1 MLIVKTPPIMAA
13 CPRGG
18 FTRGSP
24 WRRASP
30 FLFLPTGPARAEFL
44 FLRPPLKRRR
54 IERHSHPPS
63 PISLSLSLSLSSS
76 SLILHFLPPSF
87 IYPTSLH
94 SLFLHPPLYF
104 SFHSFIY
111 SFRISPNL
119 STFVSVF
126 LFSRNGGKI
135 RRGGDH
141 QDKCCCSGLISHCET
156 RKNSG

>member
-63 PISLSLSLSLSSS
+63 PISLSLSLSPLPPLSSIS
-76 SLILHFLPPSF
+76 SPLPLSTQPAFTLYFFIHLFISHSTPSF
-87 IYPTSLH
+87 IPFEFRRIFLLSYPYFYFRETVERFDGVAITRTS
-94 SLFLHPPLYF
+94 
-104 SFHSFIY
+104 
-111 SFRISPNL
+111 
-119 STFVSVF
+119 VVV
-126 LFSRNGGKI
+126 
-135 RRGGDH
+135 
-141 QDKCCCSGLISHCET
+141 QD
-156 RKNSG
+156 

>member
-63 PISLSLSLSLSSS
+63 PISLSLSLSLLFLPYPPFPPPFLYLPNQPPLFISSS
-76 SLILHFLPPSF
+76 
-87 IYPTSLH
+87 TV
-94 SLFLHPPLYF
+94 

-111 SFRISPNL
+111 SFRIAPNL
-119 STFVSVF
+119 STFVS
-126 LFSRNGGKI
+126 LFAKRWKDSTGWRSPGQVSLFRINFALRDEEEFRI
-135 RRGGDH
+135 ER
-141 QDKCCCSGLISHCET
+141 
-156 RKNSG
+156 

>member
-94 SLFLHPPLYF
+94 SLFLHPP
-104 SFHSFIY
+104 SHSTPSFIP
-111 SFRISPNL
+111 FELRRIFLL
-119 STFVSVF
+119 SYP
-126 LFSRNGGKI
+126 FSRNGGKI
-135 RRGGDH
+135 RQGGDH
-141 QDKCCCSGLISHCET
+141 QDKCRCSGLISHCET

>member
-63 PISLSLSLSLSSS
+63 PISLSLSLSLLFLPYPPFPPPFLYLPNQPPLFISSS
-76 SLILHFLPPSF
+76 
-87 IYPTSLH
+87 T
-94 SLFLHPPLYF
+94 SLFLIPLLHLF
-104 SFHSFIY
+104 LSNCAESFY
-111 SFRISPNL
+111 FRIPFRE
-119 STFVSVF
+119 TVERFDGVAITKTSVVV
-126 LFSRNGGKI
+126 
-135 RRGGDH
+135 
-141 QDKCCCSGLISHCET
+141 QD
-156 RKNSG
+156 

>member
-63 PISLSLSLSLSSS
+63 PISLSLSSS

-87 IYPTSLH
+87 IYNQPL
-94 SLFLHPPLYF
+94 LFISSSIPSF
-104 SFHSFIY
+104 IRSFHSFIY
-111 SFRISPNL
+111 SFRMASNRNQPSSLGI
-119 STFVSVF
+119 
-126 LFSRNGGKI
+126 FSMKSGGKI
-135 RRGGDH
+135 RRGGER
-141 QDKCCCSGLISHCET
+141 SRG
-156 RKNSG
+156 